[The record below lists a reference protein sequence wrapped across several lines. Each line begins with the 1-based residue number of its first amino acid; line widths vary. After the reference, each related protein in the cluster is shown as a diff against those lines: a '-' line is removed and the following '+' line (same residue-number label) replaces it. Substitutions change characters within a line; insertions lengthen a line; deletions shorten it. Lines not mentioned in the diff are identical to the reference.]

1 MSTSTATSS
10 EVRPSGVEHASKEA
24 SMHAVVLNV
33 RVTNADAAAAALRDQ
48 VVPQVSGTPGFVAGY
63 WVRLD
68 AGRGTAVVVF
78 ESEET
83 ARSAG
88 AEAQPP
94 GDLMTFDSVE
104 VGEVVANA

>member
-1 MSTSTATSS
+1 MSTSTPNITEAGPTGIK
-10 EVRPSGVEHASKEA
+10 PGSKDA
-24 SMHAVVLNV
+24 LMHAVLLNV
-33 RVTNADAAAAALRDQ
+33 TVTDADAAATALRAQ

-68 AGRGTAVVVF
+68 GHRGTAVVVF
-78 ESEET
+78 ESENA
-83 ARSAG
+83 ARSAA

-104 VGEVVANA
+104 VGEIVANA